1 MEERIVGRF
10 EGQERGPLF
19 VVLGAIHGNEPA
31 GVRAL
36 ELMFKMLEVEPITN
50 PGFVYRGRMI
60 GLVGNLRAYREGV
73 RYLRQDMNRCWTRTN
88 WQFVQELPV
97 SERVAEER
105 EMVELIDVIQQEIA
119 DYRPEVMYVLD
130 LHTTSAPGGIFCV
143 VADRKRPFEIA
154 LDMNVPVITGLTRGL
169 DGTTVDFFRSRNLPV
184 KTHAVVFESGGHHE
198 PLSVNRAIAAIANC
212 MRSIGAVNEH
222 DIESIH
228 DQVLRQSTKELPH
241 LSHLMYTHRVS
252 EEVNFR
258 MRPGYVN
265 FQEIE
270 QGEYLADDR
279 HGPVLAP
286 MSGRILMPLYQRRGS
301 DGFFIIQEQE
311 EPA

>member
-1 MEERIVGRF
+1 MQRIIGRYA
-10 EGQERGPLF
+10 GAERGPLF

-50 PGFVYRGRMI
+50 PGFVYRGRLL

-73 RYLRQDMNRCWTRTN
+73 RYLRQDLNRAWTRTN
-88 WQFVQELPV
+88 WQFVQELPAA
-97 SERVAEER
+97 ERVAEER
-105 EMVELIDVIQQEIA
+105 DMVELVDAIQREIA
-119 DYRPEVMYVLD
+119 DCQPEVMYVLD

-154 LDMNVPVITGLTRGL
+154 LDMHVPVITGMTRGL
-169 DGTTVDFFRSRNLPV
+169 AGTTVDFFRTRNFSLP
-184 KTHAVVFESGGHHE
+184 THALVFESGGHTE

-228 DQVLRQSTKELPH
+228 DQVLRASTMDLPH
-241 LSHLMYTHRVS
+241 LSHLVYTHRINEDVQ
-252 EEVNFR
+252 FR

-265 FQEIE
+265 FQPIE
-270 QGEYLADDR
+270 AGEHLADDR
-279 HGPVLAP
+279 HGPVCAP
-286 MSGRILMPLYQRRGS
+286 MDGRILMPLYQRRGS
-301 DGFFIIQEQE
+301 DGFFIIRE
-311 EPA
+311 EPR